1 MAKSIVVSG
10 VAALLLALAV
20 PAGPSEGWSRRLAE
34 LTAQET
40 ILGWPTLAQRTAHL
54 TIERY
59 GRPDEVGEDA
69 LAWRGNGPWLRTT
82 VHRRAKTLRPLRR
95 DVDFLE
101 NTVLYDVPRRL
112 RGDLARFDAG
122 LSWNEALGEL
132 SSRAESEELNMLA
145 LNLADEIVKGV
156 RGVDE
161 ALAVRER
168 ILRFSASGKAS
179 PYLQGLRFAQSSQS
193 RSLSFLGR

>member
-1 MAKSIVVSG
+1 MARITVGSV

-20 PAGPSEGWSRRLAE
+20 PAGPEEGWSRRLTE
-34 LTAQET
+34 LTAQEAIT
-40 ILGWPTLAQRTAHL
+40 GWPTLAQRTAL
-54 TIERY
+54 LMMERY

-82 VHRRAKTLRPLRR
+82 VHRRARTLRAYRR

-101 NTVLYDVPRRL
+101 NTVRYDVPRWL
-112 RGDLARFDAG
+112 RGELTRFDPG
-122 LSWNEALGEL
+122 LSWNAARGEL

-145 LNLADEIVKGV
+145 LNLADEIVTGV
-156 RGVDE
+156 RDVDE
-161 ALAVRER
+161 AVAVRER

-179 PYLQGLRFAQSSQS
+179 PYLRGLRFVSPASPSP
-193 RSLSFLGR
+193 

>member
-1 MAKSIVVSG
+1 MARTTVVSG

-20 PAGPSEGWSRRLAE
+20 PAGPEEGWSRRLTE
-34 LTAQET
+34 LTAQEA
-40 ILGWPTLAQRTAHL
+40 IAGWPTLAQRMALL

-82 VHRRAKTLRPLRR
+82 VHRHARTRRAFRR
-95 DVDFLE
+95 DADFLE
-101 NTVLYDVPRRL
+101 NTVRYDVPRRF
-112 RGDLARFDAG
+112 REDLARFDPG
-122 LSWNEALGEL
+122 LSWNAARGEL
-132 SSRAESEELNMLA
+132 SSRAVSEELNMLA
-145 LNLADEIVKGV
+145 LNLADEIVTGV

-161 ALAVRER
+161 VIAVRER

-179 PYLQGLRFAQSSQS
+179 PYLRGLRFVSPASPAP
-193 RSLSFLGR
+193 

>member
-1 MAKSIVVSG
+1 MARITIGSV
-10 VAALLLALAV
+10 VAALLLSLSV
-20 PAGPSEGWSRRLAE
+20 PAGRAEGWSRRLSE

-40 ILGWPTLAQRTAHL
+40 ILGWPTLAQRMAQL

-69 LAWRGNGPWLRTT
+69 LVWRGKGPWLRTT
-82 VHRRAKTLRPLRR
+82 VHRRALTRRALRR

-101 NTVLYDVPRRL
+101 NTVRCDVPRRL
-112 RGDLARFDAG
+112 REDLTRFDPG
-122 LSWNEALGEL
+122 LSWNTALGEL

-145 LNLADEIVKGV
+145 LNLAVEIVQGV
-156 RGVDE
+156 RDVDE

-179 PYLQGLRFAQSSQS
+179 PYLRGLKFVSPASPVP
-193 RSLSFLGR
+193 